1 MDIVVDPVP
10 LNTEENDQQKLKKDA
25 FIDIIKIAGP

>member
-10 LNTEENDQQKLKKDA
+10 LNTEENDQQKPKKDA